1 MSALNYSR
9 AAASSGSWELW
20 LAQLWAILRI
30 ELKKA
35 IWMRRSIWIYLI
47 AFGPAVVIGLHAIDS
62 PMGRHCSISE
72 DTNILAVIFQ
82 LFYLRVGIFFCCMG
96 LFTWL
101 FRGDVIEKSLHYC
114 FLSPVRREVLAI
126 GKFLAGWLGSSII
139 FGSGVL
145 LSFTLMYGHFG
156 PAGTNFVF
164 HGPGLGHLAAYLGAT
179 VLACLGYGS
188 VFLALSLVVKN
199 PILPGAVVLLWET
212 FHAVLPPL
220 LQRFSVIFYLKQ
232 LCPVSVAPTGVIA
245 LFSVVAEPVAAW
257 VAVAGLIV
265 LSVAILACA
274 CLRIRRTEISYL
286 AD

>member
-1 MSALNYSR
+1 MSAVNYSN
-9 AAASSGSWELW
+9 AAANAGSWELW
-20 LAQLWAILRI
+20 LAQLWAIFRI
-30 ELKKA
+30 EIKKA

-47 AFGPAVVIGLHAIDS
+47 AFGPAAVIGLHALNS
-62 PMGRHCSISE
+62 PMGRYCSIGE

-82 LFYLRVGIFFCCMG
+82 LFYLRVGIFFGCMG

-101 FRGDVIEKSLHYC
+101 FRGDVIEKSLHYY

-145 LSFTLMYGHFG
+145 LSFALMYGHFG
-156 PAGTNFVF
+156 PAGSNFVF
-164 HGPGLGHLAAYLGAT
+164 HGPGFGHLVAYLAVT

-212 FHAVLPPL
+212 FHAVLPSL
-220 LQRFSVIFYLKQ
+220 LQKFSVIFYLKQ

-257 VAVAGLIV
+257 VAVTALML
-265 LSVAILACA
+265 LSLAILTCA
-274 CLRIRRTEISYL
+274 CFRIRQTEISYL